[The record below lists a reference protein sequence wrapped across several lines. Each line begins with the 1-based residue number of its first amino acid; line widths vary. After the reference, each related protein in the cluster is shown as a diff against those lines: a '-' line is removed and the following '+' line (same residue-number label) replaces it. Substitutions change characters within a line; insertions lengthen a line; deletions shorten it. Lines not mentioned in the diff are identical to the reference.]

1 MKDSTDSH
9 SPSLTEMVFET
20 LWLSQGCTH
29 SSGRL
34 PASIQFSLVSLT
46 LRSSSTASTSRL
58 VSESGLA
65 CTQKV
70 STTSVPLGF
79 QTDFST
85 ALGFCARKKSTSSSS
100 SFACA
105 RRK

>member
-1 MKDSTDSH
+1 
-9 SPSLTEMVFET
+9 MVFET

-34 PASIQFSLVSLT
+34 PASIQFLLVSLT
-46 LRSSSTASTSRL
+46 LRSCSTGRQSRL

-70 STTSVPLGF
+70 STTSVSVRVPDRLLDRLGILRAEEIDE
-79 QTDFST
+79 Q
-85 ALGFCARKKSTSSSS
+85 LVLVP
-100 SFACA
+100 CA